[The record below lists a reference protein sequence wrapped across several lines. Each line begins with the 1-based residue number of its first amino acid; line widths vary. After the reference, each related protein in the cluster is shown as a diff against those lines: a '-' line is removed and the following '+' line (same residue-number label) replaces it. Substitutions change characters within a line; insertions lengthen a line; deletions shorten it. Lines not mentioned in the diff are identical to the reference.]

1 MKTKKNFLFGLIGAG
16 ALILS
21 GSVGFAAWTIINNK
35 ASKNDST
42 LHISADATVNDES
55 ISITRSEWDSTKS
68 VQFKPVK
75 EANKQYKYSWLGAS
89 EELTAESLT
98 AIFEID
104 GKAPKGKTVNI
115 TATFTE
121 TTNDATETYSSLV
134 TKGIVAELPTPHVG
148 SSGSSDNTGTA
159 VANQAGE
166 FKASVSV
173 EFGWGTKFGN
183 VNPYEHYNNLGYTP
197 ELATEAKK
205 NIEYL
210 QYLENCKFQL
220 TVDFSIAD

>member
-21 GSVGFAAWTIINNK
+21 GSVGFAAWTIINNN

-104 GKAPKGKTVNI
+104 GKAPKGKMVNI

-134 TKGIVAELPTPHVG
+134 TKGIVAKLPTPHVG
-148 SSGSSDNTGTA
+148 SSGSSNTGNV
-159 VANQAGE
+159 VASQTTGE

-173 EFGWGTKFGN
+173 KFDWGTNFGN
-183 VNPYEHYNNLGYTP
+183 VNPYEHYNNLEYTP
-197 ELATEAKK
+197 ELATEAKT
-205 NIEYL
+205 NIQYL

-220 TVDFSIAD
+220 TVDLSIAD

>member
-21 GSVGFAAWTIINNK
+21 GSVGFAAWTIKNTT
-35 ASKNDST
+35 ASKDDST

-75 EANKQYKYSWLGAS
+75 DANKTYKYSWLGAS

-121 TTNDATETYSSLV
+121 TTNNDATETYSSLV

-148 SSGSSDNTGTA
+148 SSGSSNTGTA
-159 VANQAGE
+159 VASQAGE

-183 VNPYEHYNNLGYTP
+183 VNPYEHYNNLEYTP
-197 ELATEAKK
+197 GLATEAKT

-210 QYLENCKFQL
+210 RYLENCKFQL
-220 TVDFSIAD
+220 TVDFSIAN